1 MTDRDRADM
10 AALCDHFRRDMGREN
25 EVLLYDQEAKQRFGQ
40 MIGQAV
46 RKGNSE
52 FGYLR
57 RRG

>member
-10 AALCDHFRRDMGREN
+10 AALCDHFRRDMRREN

-46 RKGNSE
+46 PGI
-52 FGYLR
+52 
-57 RRG
+57 